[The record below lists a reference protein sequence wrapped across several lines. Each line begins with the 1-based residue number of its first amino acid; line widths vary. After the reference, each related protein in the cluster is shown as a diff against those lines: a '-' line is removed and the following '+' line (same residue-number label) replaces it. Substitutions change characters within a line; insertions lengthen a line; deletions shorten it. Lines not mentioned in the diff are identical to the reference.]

1 MSKIEIW
8 RKTPN
13 GESPVQVCY
22 GGTIEEILVEPTAT
36 EKPPEMKHEI
46 TCEIRANP
54 IKRLW
59 VKRQLK
65 KLMNG

>member
-1 MSKIEIW
+1 MSKIKIW

-13 GESPVQVCY
+13 GETPAQVCF
-22 GGTIEEILVEPTAT
+22 GEAIEEILVAPPAT
-36 EKPPEMKHEI
+36 EKPPEMNHEI

-59 VKRQLK
+59 IKRQLK
-65 KLMNG
+65 KLMNR